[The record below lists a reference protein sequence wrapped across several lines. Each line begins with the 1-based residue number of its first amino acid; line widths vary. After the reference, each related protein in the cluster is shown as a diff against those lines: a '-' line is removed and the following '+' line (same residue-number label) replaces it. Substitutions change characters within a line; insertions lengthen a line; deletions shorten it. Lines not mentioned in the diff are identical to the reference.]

1 MTNTKLTV
9 LTAYLARV
17 LGLACLGLLYT
28 SAHAEKADST
38 KETII
43 EAGYGESDGKTSV
56 RHLSKGVSLVRGTLI
71 VKAENA
77 VVTEAPNGDQFV
89 VLTGDSSKKVTF
101 RQKRD
106 GGPDLWVEGEANR
119 AEYNQSTEIVKFI
132 SKAKVR
138 YLEGKRVTQE
148 QEGEYLSYDSRND
161 VFIGTNST
169 TGQHVEGSG
178 TLKIILQPKTDKQAH

>member
-1 MTNTKLTV
+1 MRMINTPFSV
-9 LTAYLARV
+9 AR
-17 LGLACLGLLYT
+17 LFSLACLSLACV
-28 SAHAEKADST
+28 SAHAEKADSN

-56 RHLSKGVSLVRGTLI
+56 RRLSKGVSLVRGTLN

-77 VVTEAPNGDQFV
+77 VVTEGPNGDQFV
-89 VLTGDSSKKVTF
+89 VLTGGSNRKVSF

-106 GGPDLWVEGEANR
+106 GGPDLWVDGEADR

-148 QEGEYLSYDSRND
+148 QEGEYLSYDSKND
-161 VFIGTNST
+161 FFIGTNST
-169 TGQHVEGSG
+169 SGQHVDGSG
-178 TLKIILQPKTDKQAH
+178 SLKIILQPKPEKQAN

>member
-1 MTNTKLTV
+1 MKNSKLT
-9 LTAYLARV
+9 LSAARLFSLV
-17 LGLACLGLLYT
+17 CLGFLYLP
-28 SAHAEKADST
+28 AHAEKADST
-38 KETII
+38 KETVI

-56 RHLSKGVSLVRGTLI
+56 RRLSKGVNLVRGTLI

-89 VLTGDSSKKVTF
+89 VLTGGSSHRVTF

-106 GGPDLWVEGEANR
+106 GGPDLWVDGEADR

-148 QEGEYLSYDSRND
+148 QEGEYLSYDSKND
-161 VFIGTNST
+161 VFVGTNST
-169 TGQHVEGSG
+169 SGQHVEGSG
-178 TLKIILQPKTDKQAH
+178 VLKIILQPKTEKQAN

>member
-1 MTNTKLTV
+1 MHMIKTSFSVTRLIS
-9 LTAYLARV
+9 
-17 LGLACLGLLYT
+17 LACLGLACV
-28 SAHAEKADST
+28 SANAEKADSN

-43 EAGYGESDGKTSV
+43 KAGYGISDGKASV
-56 RHLSKGVSLVRGTLI
+56 SRLSKGVSLVRGTLT
-71 VKAENA
+71 VTSESA

-89 VLTGDSSKKVTF
+89 VLTGGSGRKVTF

-106 GGPDLWVEGEANR
+106 GGPDLWVDGEADR

-148 QEGEYLSYDSRND
+148 QEGEYLSYDSKND
-161 VFIGTNST
+161 VFVGTNST
-169 TGQHVEGSG
+169 SGQHVDGSG
-178 TLKIILQPKTDKQAH
+178 NITITLQPKPEKQAK

>member
-1 MTNTKLTV
+1 MYMKN
-9 LTAYLARV
+9 AQYSIARIISLAF
-17 LGLACLGLLYT
+17 LGLACV
-28 SAHAEKADST
+28 SANAEKADSN

-56 RHLSKGVSLVRGTLI
+56 RRLSKGVSLVRGTLI

-89 VLTGDSSKKVTF
+89 VLTGGSSRKVTF

-106 GGPDLWVEGEANR
+106 GGPDLWVDGEADR

-148 QEGEYLSYDSRND
+148 QEGEYLSYDSKND
-161 VFIGTNST
+161 IAVGTNST
-169 TGQHVEGSG
+169 SGQHVDGSG
-178 TLKIILQPKTDKQAH
+178 SLKIILQPKQEKQAN

>member
-1 MTNTKLTV
+1 MKHSTLTLSV
-9 LTAYLARV
+9 FRLIS
-17 LGLACLGLLYT
+17 LACLGL
-28 SAHAEKADST
+28 ACAPIHAEKADST

-56 RHLSKGVSLVRGTLI
+56 RRLSKGVSLVRGTLN

-89 VLTGDSSKKVTF
+89 VLTAGSNRKVTF

-106 GGPDLWVEGEANR
+106 GGPDLWVDGEADR

-148 QEGEYLSYDSRND
+148 QEGEYLSYDSKND

-178 TLKIILQPKTDKQAH
+178 TLKIILQPKPEKQAN